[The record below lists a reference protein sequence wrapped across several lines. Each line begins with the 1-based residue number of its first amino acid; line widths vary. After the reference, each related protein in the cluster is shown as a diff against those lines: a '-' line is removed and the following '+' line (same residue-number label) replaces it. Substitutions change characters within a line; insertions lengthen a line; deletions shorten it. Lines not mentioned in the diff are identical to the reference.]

1 MNKITKHKDQ
11 DKGIKGYIF
20 NGSPIIIVCKM
31 YNPPNYSGISSSN
44 DFVKTSASI
53 Q

>member
-11 DKGIKGYIF
+11 NENIKGYIF
-20 NGSPIIIVCKM
+20 DGSPIIVVCKM
-31 YNPPNYSGISSSN
+31 YNPSNHSGISSSN